1 MSGST
6 TSISSMTSFVP
17 VPEQRAALAT
27 AELSYALRS
36 KLACVL
42 GRVSQIFNGHHA
54 NISLL
59 QVGPGPAPRRR
70 ITDSSPGSRWT
81 AWRLGTPWRLGAPL
95 RPSVRHRRGSSNVL
109 ANPIAPLRSTRMA
122 HPPHTHP
129 IAPRSGSPT
138 QRGAARPR
146 TRCRLSTT
154 PTASWWS
161 WQTPASTASGPPG
174 AAPPSRSP
182 LANGHGLRHAP
193 VRVSPGAARR
203 PYQRPVTPRR
213 LPR

>member
-59 QVGPGPAPRRR
+59 QVWFPDAAGSRASKDALQAEYHADCELVVMADPCFDGFRTASAQCHDCGRLSMPGRVFRSGHVQVVQNLRVLPSCLHPRSRLDGALADRVAEALYLPVYDRERPESGPA
-70 ITDSSPGSRWT
+70 
-81 AWRLGTPWRLGAPL
+81 A
-95 RPSVRHRRGSSNVL
+95 VL
-109 ANPIAPLRSTRMA
+109 EALLC
-122 HPPHTHP
+122 
-129 IAPRSGSPT
+129 
-138 QRGAARPR
+138 ARD
-146 TRCRLSTT
+146 
-154 PTASWWS
+154 
-161 WQTPASTASGPPG
+161 GD
-174 AAPPSRSP
+174 
-182 LANGHGLRHAP
+182 
-193 VRVSPGAARR
+193 
-203 PYQRPVTPRR
+203 
-213 LPR
+213 